1 MKKHKATKKTKEKIL
16 VTPLRA
22 TKALKEIGEEYD
34 RKAAMLYSGALLLV
48 AVVLGLMFELNP
60 VCLLVVAVVYIL
72 CVPQLIYNQKKY
84 TYEMNRFNDINSYM
98 SQMAQ
103 SFIYTNDVIK
113 SLEETVTC
121 FSDGLM
127 HNTLREAFEILEDGK
142 WDIKSAERDAL
153 SFIESRY
160 DCEKLRNLHEF
171 FLNAEELGGECQK
184 EFRILESMRTAW
196 QGVVESIRI
205 KKFWDRNIGTI
216 IYAFF
221 LIICV
226 VMLHIMRGSDLD
238 IVSLLPTQV
247 VDMVLLIGFVLYFVF
262 MDNRLNK
269 SLLINPVVMSEE
281 RANAY
286 FEYLENYDAKSER
299 RKYMSFAILSVI
311 ASALL
316 VYVSPSWTTLAI
328 AVCIIFL
335 GFNVHAINHV
345 SVVSMMRAEIN
356 KAFPKWLF
364 DIMLLLQRESVEGAI
379 EHSVLTAPPALKKE
393 LMRIVEMLSVKPHD
407 SDAYMSFM
415 KDFNNQNITEIMH
428 KLYSL
433 AVGANRDSEVLDV
446 VIEKNIK
453 NLEKAERDGMM
464 LKDSMKSFT
473 WIPFLCAG
481 FGCMGYLVIA
491 IVTSINGI
499 IQLI

>member
-1 MKKHKATKKTKEKIL
+1 MIFLPDTKKYKSKRKDEEKMRVI
-16 VTPLRA
+16 V
-22 TKALKEIGEEYD
+22 
-34 RKAAMLYSGALLLV
+34 LLFV
-48 AVVLGLMFELNP
+48 AVVLGLLFELNP
-60 VCLLVVAVVYIL
+60 LCLLVVAVVYIL
-72 CVPQLIYNQKKY
+72 CAPQLTYNQEKFA
-84 TYEMNRFNDINSYM
+84 YETKRFNDINSYM

-103 SFIYTNDVIK
+103 SFIYTKDVIK
-113 SLEETVTC
+113 SLEETATC

-127 HNTLREAFEILEDGK
+127 HNTLQEALEILEAGK
-142 WDIKSAERDAL
+142 WDIKMAERDAL
-153 SFIESRY
+153 SFIESKY
-160 DCEKLRNLHEF
+160 DCEKLRNLHAF

-184 EFRILESMRTAW
+184 EFRILENMRTAW
-196 QGVVESIRI
+196 QSVVESIRI
-205 KKFWDRNIGTI
+205 KKFWDRNVGAFS
-216 IYAFF
+216 YAFF

-238 IVSLLPTQV
+238 IVGLPATQI
-247 VDMVLLIGFVLYFVF
+247 VDMVLLVGFMLYFVF

-269 SLLINPVVMSEE
+269 SLLINPTVMSEE
-281 RANAY
+281 QANAY

-299 RKYMSFAILSVI
+299 RKYMSFGILSVI
-311 ASALL
+311 TSALL

-328 AVCIIFL
+328 AVCMIFL
-335 GFNVHAINHV
+335 GFNVHAVNHMSAV
-345 SVVSMMRAEIN
+345 KTIRAEVN

-379 EHSVLTAPPALKKE
+379 EHSIATAPPVLKRE
-393 LMRIVEMLSVKPHD
+393 LMRITEMLAQKPHD
-407 SDAYMSFM
+407 PDAYMSFM

-433 AVGANRDSEVLDV
+433 AVGANRDSDVLDV

-453 NLEKAERDGMM
+453 SLEKAERDSMM
-464 LKDSMKSFT
+464 LKDTMKSFT
-473 WIPFLCAG
+473 WVPFLCAG

-491 IVTSINGI
+491 IMTSINGI